1 MNYETTA
8 NPAGGDDTRP
18 FGGAPSEAGAEAY
31 DVDDGMTEPPGDG
44 EGEAYDPFSGR
55 DDDDDGSGDSD
66 GDGDAGRGEAVDV
79 EYEGQLYQV
88 PRPLKEA
95 LLRQADYTRK
105 TMELADQRRAL
116 AADKAGIEQTQAMT
130 VDEFQAMARLQ
141 AVDAELQDL
150 ARHDWTQLDPRHPDA
165 AGLRAAVGRLVQEQQ
180 ALHGRLTEHHH
191 HKAAREQQEIARTRA
206 DTDHAMAREIRDWSP
221 ERRQAL
227 ENFAIALGIPD
238 ELLGHA
244 SAAEMRILNLAYAGA
259 QQLERQR
266 AANRGA
272 YRPAAEIG
280 AGAGS
285 GPSDPSR
292 MTMAQYRA
300 WRAKQ
305 K

>member
-8 NPAGGDDTRP
+8 TPAGDDDTRL
-18 FGGAPSEAGAEAY
+18 FDGAPSETGAEAY
-31 DVDDGMTEPPGDG
+31 GVDDGMTEPPGDG
-44 EGEAYDPFSGR
+44 EGEAHDPFSNR
-55 DDDDDGSGDSD
+55 DDHDDGGDD
-66 GDGDAGRGEAVDV
+66 GDTGGGEAVDV
-79 EYEGQLYQV
+79 EYEGRLYQV

-116 AADKAGIEQTQAMT
+116 AADKAGIDEARAMT
-130 VDEFQAMARLQ
+130 VDEFQALARL
-141 AVDAELQDL
+141 ADVEAELEEFAQ
-150 ARHDWTQLDPRHPDA
+150 HDWTQLDPRHPDIA
-165 AGLRAAVGRLVQEQQ
+165 ELRAAVGHLVQEQQ
-180 ALHGRLTEHHH
+180 ALHGRLAEHHH

-206 DTDHAMAREIRDWSP
+206 ETDHAMAREIRDWSP

-272 YRPAAEIG
+272 YRPVAEIG